1 MHFWNLT
8 GNDRTLVAQRPIS
21 YSVASGEHKLPLKSG
36 HVAVVGRP
44 DAEVQRP
51 VNMTGASDQPTL
63 CPMKG
68 YNGSISWGLLFKP
81 HGRLKLILLAIFIDI
96 ATL

>member
-1 MHFWNLT
+1 M
-8 GNDRTLVAQRPIS
+8 
-21 YSVASGEHKLPLKSG
+21 
-36 HVAVVGRP
+36 AVVGRP

-51 VNMTGASDQPTL
+51 VNMSVASGQPVL
-63 CPMKG
+63 CPVKG

-81 HGRLKLILLAIFIDI
+81 HGRFKLTPLAIYIDI

>member
-1 MHFWNLT
+1 MACIA
-8 GNDRTLVAQRPIS
+8 RS
-21 YSVASGEHKLPLKSG
+21 
-36 HVAVVGRP
+36 

-51 VNMTGASDQPTL
+51 VNLTGASGWSVFSPV
-63 CPMKG
+63 KG

-81 HGRLKLILLAIFIDI
+81 YGWLKLALLAIYIDI